1 MKRFILFLLIIT
13 TIFSSLF
20 AQKDFEKYKDNDLL
34 RYASISFLV
43 KELGTNKVVA
53 EYQSHYPLRP
63 ASTLKLITTIT
74 ALEVLGKDFRFP
86 TTLEYNGKITK
97 QGVLKGNLYI
107 RGSYDPTL
115 GSKKMGDI
123 KFLDKWLESVKK
135 AGIKRISGKIIA
147 LLSPKDKQL
156 INPKWIWED
165 IGNYYAPTI
174 QAISYKDNTY
184 RLTLRSKSVGTTP
197 KIISITPKLNQLK
210 FENNVVSAKIGYDSA
225 YIYGSPYSNKRKIFG
240 KIPANRKRFTV
251 KGDIPNPALL
261 LVKDFAWKLKSNNI
275 RVGGVGVSMKLKRKM
290 SVIYTHYSPTIKEII
305 TETNVKSNNHYA
317 EHLYHYLN
325 RKEEHFIYNY
335 WKKRGMS
342 VSELFQY
349 DGSGLSPFDAVSA
362 NFLVEILQNIQFSD
376 NYKSFQQSLAI
387 SGKKGTLKHFL
398 DKSSLSGKIYG
409 KSGSLE
415 QTKSYA
421 GYCYNNGK
429 EYVFAIIINN
439 ANGKNGK
446 VKKEIEHI
454 LTDILQ

>member
-1 MKRFILFLLIIT
+1 MKRFILFLLVT
-13 TIFSSLF
+13 TIILNPLF
-20 AQKDFEKYKDNDLL
+20 AQKDFEKYKNNDLL

-43 KELGTNKVVA
+43 KELRTNRVVA

-63 ASTLKLITTIT
+63 ASTLKLVTTIT
-74 ALEVLGKDFRFP
+74 TLEVLGKDFRLP
-86 TTLEYNGKITK
+86 TTLEYDGKITQ

-115 GSKKMGDI
+115 GSKKMGDVY
-123 KFLDKWLESVKK
+123 FLDKWLEAVKK

-184 RLTLRSKSVGTTP
+184 RLTFRSKAVGTTP
-197 KIISITPKLNQLK
+197 QIISIKPNLKELK
-210 FENNVVSAKIGYDSA
+210 FENNLVAARIGYDGA

-261 LVKDFAWKLKSNNI
+261 LLKDFAWKLKSNKI
-275 RVGGVGVSMKLKRKM
+275 RVGGTAVSMQPRKKM
-290 SVIYTHYSPTIKEII
+290 NVIYTHYSPTIKEII

-317 EHLYHYLN
+317 EHLYRYLT
-325 RKEEHFIYNY
+325 RKDEKFVYKY
-335 WKKRGMS
+335 WKNRGVS
-342 VSELFQY
+342 VAELFQY
-349 DGSGLSPFDAVSA
+349 DGSGLSPLNAVSA
-362 NFLVEILQNIQFSD
+362 NFLVELLQSVQQSY
-376 NYKSFQQSLAI
+376 NYRAFKQSLAI
-387 SGKKGTLKHFL
+387 SGKKGTLKDFL
-398 DKSSLSGKIYG
+398 NQSPLSEKVYG
-409 KSGSLE
+409 KSGSLKH
-415 QTKSYA
+415 TKSYA

-454 LTDILQ
+454 LTDILK